1 MPLLARQGIL
11 AIAAVI
17 EIAVHP
23 RGRRLSAK
31 ALAARH
37 GLPLR
42 HFEPVLLALVRNSIL
57 RGIRG
62 PRGGYELAHERRRIS
77 AEEILQAAGTAE
89 DMEEISLA
97 RSELL
102 SRVVMPALGQAERAF
117 SAALARI
124 NLEELTLSAERLR
137 RGAPHAVPSAH
148 KPWREAT

>member
-1 MPLLARQGIL
+1 MPLLARLGIL

-42 HFEPVLLALVRNSIL
+42 HFEPVLLALVRNGIL

-62 PRGGYELAHERRRIS
+62 PRGGYELAHERWRIS

-137 RGAPHAVPSAH
+137 RGAPHAVP
-148 KPWREAT
+148 

>member
-11 AIAAVI
+11 AIAAV
-17 EIAVHP
+17 
-23 RGRRLSAK
+23 
-31 ALAARH
+31 
-37 GLPLR
+37 
-42 HFEPVLLALVRNSIL
+42 
-57 RGIRG
+57 
-62 PRGGYELAHERRRIS
+62 IS